1 LIFNKSTEVTQNA
14 LILWNSGKMEYWN
27 VRFCSFFQYSS
38 TPLFPIC
45 FEKRA
50 LA

>member
-1 LIFNKSTEVTQNA
+1 VTEVTQNA
-14 LILWNSGKMEYWN
+14 LIPWNSGKMEYWN
-27 VRFCSFFQYSS
+27 VGFCSLFQYSS